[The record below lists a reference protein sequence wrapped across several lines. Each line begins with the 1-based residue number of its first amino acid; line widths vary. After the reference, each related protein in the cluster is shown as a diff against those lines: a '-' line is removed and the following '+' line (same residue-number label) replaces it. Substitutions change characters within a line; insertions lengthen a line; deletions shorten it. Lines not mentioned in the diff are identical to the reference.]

1 VQRSRN
7 SRLGSKLAKLSRVGR
22 TSFGLKWLPALIF
35 SCVLVVA
42 PVGSARELQEIQQQG
57 QLIVAVKGNLRPL
70 GFVAGQQLQGFEID
84 IAQRLAQEL
93 LNRPDA
99 ALLQSVNNTERLTK
113 VLDGSVDVAI
123 ARVTATSSR
132 SRLVA
137 FSIPYYL
144 DGTAIVTKEGG
155 VQRLADLGNRPVAV
169 LNGSS
174 TIAVLRYH
182 QPQAQLVGVDS
193 YQAAY
198 DLLETGEAIAF
209 VADVSVLAGWVQ
221 EYPQYRLL
229 PERLSIEPLCIVL
242 PKGVQY
248 DELRRRINDVLARW
262 HAEGWLQ
269 QRAAYWG
276 LPWGDLDPDKI

>member
-1 VQRSRN
+1 VQRRRN
-7 SRLGSKLAKLSRVGR
+7 SRFGSKLARLSGVGQ
-22 TSFGLKWLPALIF
+22 TSFRLKWLPALVF
-35 SCVLVVA
+35 SCLFFVIPSA
-42 PVGSARELQEIQQQG
+42 TARELQEIQQQG

-70 GFVAGQQLQGFEID
+70 GFAVNEQLQGFEID

-99 ALLQSVNNTERLTK
+99 VVLQPVNNAERLAK
-113 VLDGSVDVAI
+113 VLDGSADVAI

-144 DGTAIVTKEGG
+144 DGTAIVTREGS
-155 VQRLADLGNRPVAV
+155 VQSLSDLSNRPVAV
-169 LNGSS
+169 LKSSS
-174 TIAVLRYH
+174 TIAVLRH
-182 QPQAQLVGVDS
+182 RQPQAKLIGVDS

-198 DLLETGEAIAF
+198 DLLEAGDVIAF
-209 VADVSVLAGWVQ
+209 VADMSVLAGWIQ

-229 PERLSIEPLCIVL
+229 SERLSVEPLCIVL

-262 HAEGWLQ
+262 HEEGWLQ

-276 LPWGDLDPDKI
+276 LPWGNLYPDKI